1 MKMNGN
7 TLVSRF
13 LHISLSIIR
22 LHHVISKTLSEI
34 SFLKVEFFEEMIQNV
49 TISKSNTFGLIR
61 KLGAETSGV
70 LSFRAPGSEPRDTS
84 FLTPVPDDELIEQL
98 ERNLAQLV
106 YWDGKVRLSVAGVQ
120 NKLNLL

>member
-1 MKMNGN
+1 MY
-7 TLVSRF
+7 
-13 LHISLSIIR
+13 
-22 LHHVISKTLSEI
+22 
-34 SFLKVEFFEEMIQNV
+34 

-70 LSFRAPGSEPRDTS
+70 LSFRAPGSEPQDTS
-84 FLTPVPDDELIEQL
+84 FRPVPDDELIEQL